1 MVAEGAVYTIDPF
14 VRIADEV
21 IDEVM
26 RKQAAKR
33 RPKPAHKR
41 VRAKLLVG
49 RLDFPCIPLIRPT
62 SCNFMIWNR
71 IARIV
76 SISMLVWIIQPT
88 RCNILIHNE
97 IRQYFGLCRLVNR
110 HAATSC
116 HLTRY
121 VAFSG
126 CADCSADTRNA
137 NGSIDLWPIQFSD
150 YAADTRKSNAHND
163 LRRSSILASGGGAC
177 ARSPEPRCDR

>member
-97 IRQYFGLCRLVNR
+97 IRQYF
-110 HAATSC
+110 
-116 HLTRY
+116 
-121 VAFSG
+121 
-126 CADCSADTRNA
+126 
-137 NGSIDLWPIQFSD
+137 
-150 YAADTRKSNAHND
+150 
-163 LRRSSILASGGGAC
+163 
-177 ARSPEPRCDR
+177 